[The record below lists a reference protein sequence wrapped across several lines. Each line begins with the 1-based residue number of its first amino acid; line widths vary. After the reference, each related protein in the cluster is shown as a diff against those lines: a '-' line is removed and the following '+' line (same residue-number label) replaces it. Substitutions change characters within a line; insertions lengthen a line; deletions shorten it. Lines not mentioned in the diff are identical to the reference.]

1 MRKFI
6 KIYTFLIFCIILF
19 HFTCTPF
26 SRIEKITKK
35 DYNRLSKIK
44 KFTVIIV
51 DKIGND
57 TIHLEHYRAGFFF
70 TKEDMNLKGIL
81 KLNALYGK
89 AIALALQNGIS
100 GIDKPEYVPPDKL
113 LLIQNEKGE
122 EDLNRAWFI
131 TMGIDAVFSIN
142 QERITI
148 DYMSRVP
155 DLGLFNMIYPFLLLD
170 LWYVDFLGPWYLK
183 NELSYTVLFPKTSK
197 WFRVEDQTKSESLG
211 TLFNK
216 KILIFDIEMG
226 IVNSAYSIFSE
237 SLKYVE

>member
-1 MRKFI
+1 MRKYI
-6 KIYTFLIFCIILF
+6 NKIINLSFCTIIFCLS
-19 HFTCTPF
+19 CTPF
-26 SRIEKITKK
+26 SRIDKITKK

-51 DKIGND
+51 DKVGTDNVQ
-57 TIHLEHYRAGFFF
+57 LEQYRAGFFF
-70 TKEDMNLKGIL
+70 SKEDMNLKGML

-89 AIALALQNGIS
+89 AIALALQNGIV
-100 GIDKPEYVPPDKL
+100 GLGKPEYVPPDKL
-113 LLIQNEKGE
+113 YLIQNEKGE

-142 QERITI
+142 QERMTL

-155 DLGLFNMIYPFLLLD
+155 NLGLFNIIYPFLILD
-170 LWYVDFLGPWYLK
+170 LWYIDLLGPWYLK
-183 NELSYTVLFPKTSK
+183 NDLSYTVLFPKTSK

-216 KILIFDIEMG
+216 KIQIPDIEMA
-226 IVNSAYSIFSE
+226 IVNSAYSIFKE
-237 SLKYVE
+237 SLRYEE